1 LGLRAILTVIGANKR
16 LYRAKLP
23 FFIPRSA
30 MIYLRK
36 YSRSGQKTKYDY
48 SLTPERQG
56 KPD

>member
-1 LGLRAILTVIGANKR
+1 MTVIGANKR

-36 YSRSGQKTKYDY
+36 YSRSGQKN
-48 SLTPERQG
+48 
-56 KPD
+56 